1 MMRSDTPLVV
11 GLVGAGGVHAP
22 VFAHGPETRLG
33 GVWARDPAKAQELA
47 AASDSRAFSSYEELV
62 EACQAIVF
70 AVPPAVQADL
80 APLAARAGRALLL
93 EKPLGESAEQASR
106 LAAEVEAAG
115 VPHMVAFTYR
125 FVPEVRRLLAGLEGA
140 EPLGA
145 RACFFTGS
153 LRGGPFAQGWRL
165 VHGSL
170 LDLGAHV
177 VDLLEAALGPVEE
190 AEAFADGDFTAAL
203 LRHRGGGVSNL
214 AVCSTAEVDGS
225 RIELEVLA
233 GDRQLRVDV
242 TAATRAS
249 TPGSSRLGGPLADPT
264 VPPFSEM
271 RTALVD
277 CALSGRSHELDCT
290 RALAVQ
296 RTLALIGAARRNAG
310 PRVVNKA

>member
-1 MMRSDTPLVV
+1 MSSEKPLVV
-11 GLVGAGGVHAP
+11 GVVGAGPWAWGVHAP
-22 VFAHGPETRLG
+22 VLAHGPETSLG
-33 GVWARDPAKAQELA
+33 GVWARNPERAQELA
-47 AASDSRAFSSYEELV
+47 DACGCRSFSTYEELV
-62 EACQAIVF
+62 EECEAVAF
-70 AVPPAVQADL
+70 AVPPAVQAEL

-93 EKPLGESAEQASR
+93 EKPLGENLEQAAR

-125 FVPEVRRLLAGLEGA
+125 FVPEVRSLLAAAAGA
-140 EPLGA
+140 ELLGA

-177 VDLLEAALGPVEE
+177 VDLLEAALGPIEE
-190 AEAFADGDFTAAL
+190 AESFADGDFTAAL
-203 LRHRGGGVSNL
+203 LRHRGGAVSNL

-233 GDRQLRVDV
+233 GDRELRVDV

-249 TPGSSRLGGPLADPT
+249 TPGASRLGGPLADPD

-271 RTALVD
+271 RRAFAE
-277 CALSGRSHELDCT
+277 CARSGRSHELDCR
-290 RALAVQ
+290 RALRVQ
-296 RTLALIGAARRNAG
+296 EALALIAQ
-310 PRVVNKA
+310 